1 LVSGKK
7 RCGVVKKVYVAHS
20 GELSL
25 IGLTTIV
32 RESCRYEC
40 VGGSHDG
47 YVAVREVVEIEPD
60 IIVLGQ
66 HLEGMNGMC
75 TAREILRERGDAKI
89 IGVVN
94 RVCAEAVVGF
104 LEAGVRVV
112 LCEEEC
118 VEGFGAAVRRVEGRR
133 PFVGQLVTRHLTD
146 LGVSETLIRY
156 GQVRRL
162 SQREMQVL
170 QLIVEGRNTR
180 ETADRLCV
188 SVKTVETHR
197 ARIMEKLG
205 IRSVAGLTKYAIE
218 AGLTQTA
225 VY

>member
-1 LVSGKK
+1 M
-7 RCGVVKKVYVAHS
+7 KKVYVAHH

-25 IGLTTIV
+25 VGLTTIV

-40 VGGSHDG
+40 VGSSHDG
-47 YVAVREVVEIEPD
+47 YEAVREVMALEPD

-66 HLEGMNGMC
+66 HLDGMNGMC
-75 TAREILRERGDAKI
+75 TAREILRERSDARI
-89 IGVVN
+89 VGVVD
-94 RVCAEAVVGF
+94 RVCAEAVIGF
-104 LEAGVRVV
+104 LEAGARVV
-112 LCEEEC
+112 LAEEEC
-118 VEGFGAAVRRVEGRR
+118 PEGFAAAVRHLQGRR
-133 PFVGQLVTRHLTD
+133 PYVGQVVTRHLSTI
-146 LGVSETLIRY
+146 GVSETLIRY

-170 QLIVEGRNTR
+170 QLIAEGRNTR

-218 AGLTQTA
+218 AGLTEIA